1 MHGGKAPGA
10 LAGSH
15 SRWCSATS
23 EVLDPPLTAI
33 NPFTTSA
40 VKLENF
46 EKRVDQLMTRTIPV
60 EHARASA
67 RSDFPSGTAKRDLCS
82 DVITYIS
89 QKLFSFRHARFGQFG
104 TLFSAFSP
112 CLS

>member
-1 MHGGKAPGA
+1 
-10 LAGSH
+10 
-15 SRWCSATS
+15 
-23 EVLDPPLTAI
+23 
-33 NPFTTSA
+33 
-40 VKLENF
+40 
-46 EKRVDQLMTRTIPV
+46 MTRTIP

-89 QKLFSFRHARFGQFG
+89 EKLFSFRHARFGQFG

-112 CLS
+112 CLSRLKEFAHIPQIVLGSLGCDCDSFSRKVHCHRDIASYVGSRALGLQICLLR